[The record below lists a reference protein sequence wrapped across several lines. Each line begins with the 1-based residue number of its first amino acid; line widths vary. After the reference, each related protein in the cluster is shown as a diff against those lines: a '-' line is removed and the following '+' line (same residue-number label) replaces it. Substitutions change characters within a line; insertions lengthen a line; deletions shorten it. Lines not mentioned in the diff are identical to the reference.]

1 MKIKQVNFKFSD
13 TKKKWWQFW
22 KDDTY
27 GRWTQER
34 FAEILK
40 IFDRYVKWD
49 KLMNVVMSPDALTVC
64 STIGYKNN
72 NEDYQSLITNV
83 NNKDGFPTVEKFLNY
98 HGTYPCITDLYAQ
111 EFNDETKDGCTYI
124 MFRYID
130 GSCLIINFAEAIFK
144 ELPEGQSFE
153 W

>member
-1 MKIKQVNFKFSD
+1 MKIKQINFKFSD

-22 KDDTY
+22 KDDTV
-27 GRWTQER
+27 GRWTHER

-40 IFDRYVKWD
+40 LFDKYVKWD
-49 KLMNVVMSPDALTVC
+49 KLVNVVMSPDALTVC
-64 STIGYKNN
+64 QTIGY
-72 NEDYQSLITNV
+72 EDENKELQPVITNI
-83 NNKDGFPTVEKFLNY
+83 NKDEIPTFEKFFNY

-111 EFNDETKDGCTYI
+111 DLDDKTNEGCTYI

-130 GSCLIINFAEAIFK
+130 GSCLIVNFTEALFK
-144 ELPEGQSFE
+144 SIPDGQSFE